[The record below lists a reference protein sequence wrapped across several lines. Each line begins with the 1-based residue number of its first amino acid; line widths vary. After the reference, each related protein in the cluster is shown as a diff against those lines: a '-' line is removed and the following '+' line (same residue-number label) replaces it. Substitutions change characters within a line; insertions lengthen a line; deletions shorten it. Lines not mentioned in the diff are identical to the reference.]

1 MVIAVPPDE
10 RVTLLVL
17 RFVVGPDGV
26 MAEMRLIVPVNPLM
40 LVKVTV
46 DVPDEPA

>member
-1 MVIAVPPDE
+1 MVVAVPPDE
-10 RVTLLVL
+10 RVTVVVL
-17 RFVVGPDGV
+17 RLVVGPDGV

-40 LVKVTV
+40 LVNVIV

>member
-1 MVIAVPPDE
+1 MVVAVPPDE
-10 RVTLLVL
+10 RVTLVAL
-17 RFVVGPDGV
+17 RLVVGPEGV

-40 LVKVTV
+40 LVKETE